1 MTIRVTRLAKTV
13 KTPGNSF
20 LIAPHPTRNI
30 LPLTWF
36 ILPPHSMNTIRRP
49 MSINWFPGH
58 MNKAIREIR
67 DILPKV
73 DLIIEVV
80 DARLPYS
87 SANPVIEQFRADKP
101 CLKLLSKSD
110 LADPAVTEQ
119 WLAHLEQDP
128 SVRALAITTEKPEQI
143 RKLVDTA
150 LKMAGKRTD
159 RATSVTA
166 LITGIPNVGK
176 STLINNLASRI
187 IAKAGN
193 EPAVTQRQQRIDLRN
208 GLVLIDTP
216 GILWPKIENPD
227 SGYRLALSGAIKATA
242 MQEDDVALFA
252 AEYFMQAYPELMK
265 ERFKLE
271 ALPDEGVP
279 FLETIGKQRGC
290 IGKGGH
296 VDFDRTAALLINE
309 YRSAKLGPITL
320 ESPAMAEKEH
330 VKVAEIRRKKEEEK
344 EAKKKARKAAYK
356 AKGKP

>member
-1 MTIRVTRLAKTV
+1 
-13 KTPGNSF
+13 
-20 LIAPHPTRNI
+20 
-30 LPLTWF
+30 
-36 ILPPHSMNTIRRP
+36 

-73 DLIIEVV
+73 DLVIEVV

-110 LADPAVTEQ
+110 LADPAITQQ
-119 WLAHLEQDP
+119 WLDHLEQDP
-128 SVRALAITTEKPEQI
+128 TVRALAITTEKPEQI
-143 RKLVDTA
+143 RKLLDTA
-150 LKMAGKRTD
+150 LKMAGKRED

-208 GLVLIDTP
+208 GLILIDSP

-265 ERFKLE
+265 ERFKLDT
-271 ALPDEGVP
+271 LPDEGVP

-309 YRSAKLGPITL
+309 YRSGKLGPITL
-320 ESPAMAEKEH
+320 ETPAMAEKEH
-330 VKVAEIRRKKEEEK
+330 VKVVEIRRLKEEEK

-356 AKGKP
+356 AKGSTGSN